1 MKGIINVGS
10 DFSGVGAFDQAL
22 RRLDISYKTIFSCD
36 WDKYARQTYIHN
48 YGEPDYYPC
57 DVYER
62 EIPADPL
69 HIYMTSPPCQAFS
82 IAGKRKG
89 EEDKRGIL
97 FYNSLDF
104 IAKNKPKMFIFENV
118 KGLLSDDGGR
128 TFGKWVELLGGKSV
142 NGQPVLFPHG
152 DSVPYHIYWSV
163 LNAKDYGIPQNR
175 ERVFIVGFKNEKEFR
190 WPVPVPLEKC
200 IADVLE
206 PDVYD
211 KYWLSEKML
220 DGFKIHADRHNGKGN
235 GFAFEP
241 KDVDDVSSAITTGYG
256 TRNTDT
262 YIKAEVIQVN
272 ESKESDGKQ
281 PYQQNRV
288 YDSTGVAPTI
298 GTSNAGNVII
308 PGRIIGRNP
317 DNPKSRQPG
326 LETVQ
331 MFEANENPGVSN
343 TLATVEKDN
352 LVYVGCAVHPFSKKM
367 EFDGFKDGPCP
378 TLLATDYKAPKTAL
392 FSNHRIRRFT
402 PRECFRL
409 MDFPDT
415 FTWPV
420 SDSQAYKQDGNSIAV
435 GVLVAIIRRMLD

>member
-1 MKGIINVGS
+1 MDGRIINVGS

-22 RRLDISYKTIFSCD
+22 RRLNIPYKTIFSCD

-48 YGEPDYYPC
+48 YGEPEYYPC

-69 HIYMTSPPCQAFS
+69 DIYMTSPPCQAFS

-89 EEDKRGIL
+89 EDDKRGIL
-97 FYNSLDF
+97 FYNSLEF
-104 IAKNKPKMFIFENV
+104 IAKNKPEMFIFENV

-142 NGQPVLFPHG
+142 NGQPVLFAHG

-175 ERVFIVGFKNEKEFR
+175 ERVFIVGFKNEKDFR

-206 PDVYD
+206 PVVDD

-220 DGFKIHADRHNGKGN
+220 EGFKIHADRHNGKGN

-262 YIKAEVIQVN
+262 YIKSEVIQVN
-272 ESKESDGKQ
+272 ESKEFGSQ
-281 PYQQNRV
+281 PTSGNRV
-288 YDSTGVAPTI
+288 YDISGVSPTLLSEMSS
-298 GTSNAGNVII
+298 GTHAVII

-317 DNPKSRQPG
+317 ENPKSR
-326 LETVQ
+326 E
-331 MFEANENPGVSN
+331 PGV
-343 TLATVEKDN
+343 
-352 LVYVGCAVHPFSKKM
+352 AVR
-367 EFDGFKDGPCP
+367 E
-378 TLLATDYKAPKTAL
+378 
-392 FSNHRIRRFT
+392 RIRRFT

-420 SDSQAYKQDGNSIAV
+420 SDSQAYKQAGNSIAV
-435 GVLVAIIRRMLD
+435 GVLAAIIRRMLD